1 MKREVTN
8 TNPNITSWE
17 ERHNMKCLMR
27 KRIASYTTMCVVL
40 LMTLVS
46 LAPGTGAWVVPAQ
59 SISQPGESATP
70 AIAAGDQYVH
80 AVWATLD
87 TVTGT
92 HNIYYNR
99 RHIDLTLWENPRP
112 IVSTATAG
120 DSITPDI
127 AVYGSD
133 VFVVWCDNTMTGTN
147 QFGYYDVYIAVHH
160 DNGADDDGWSLPVDI
175 SFDVLADAHDPSVAA
190 IDSTAY
196 VVFSEDMGSHTVIY
210 FRKWHE
216 HDPLPPRIGLTN
228 YPSGKP
234 DVSLWRT
241 GVSINVV
248 AAWEGFTTPHPW
260 EIRSRRSTSD
270 GELGSWYLETMVSTG
285 DSYESVSP
293 SIDYNRGI
301 VHATWIDHRMG
312 EQYVY
317 YTRST
322 DQGASWEPNRRISP
336 STTFYALT
344 SSVASIGLCVGVVW
358 NEWSGTDAR
367 LDDTMFRRSCDSGIT
382 WESPETLEG
391 VSPDSLRAQIAADK
405 RLHWDLDLYGD
416 FHVVF
421 EVAGITPSP
430 NIYST
435 WVDTNEYV
443 YRSGLPSFFDRKATS
458 AVWRGGDP
466 SLAYIFG
473 GITSVLPWPYLDDI
487 IEYNPDDESFAGT
500 GDRLIRPNLGYTSA
514 VWDPRYT
521 PSSAYI
527 FGGRDETD
535 VSNQILRYTPDTHTI
550 DVMLGHLPIPSY
562 GTSAFRA
569 STYLD
574 GKYAYIFGGID
585 DNGNYLDEV
594 VRYDIYTDTPLIY
607 GDPLPS
613 ARAFTTAVWDEL
625 GTYGYIFGG
634 QDETGAG
641 INEVLRFDP
650 LTGTNWPAGSLPPTV
665 EGVEGPRWGISA
677 ARFEAMDEIYLFGG
691 TSSAGDFDSILIYDP
706 LTYETTV
713 SCLTLPTKRSFTS
726 AVWDTV
732 HDGADIFGGG
742 IVSIPPT
749 GNQVVRYVPDT

>member
-1 MKREVTN
+1 M
-8 TNPNITSWE
+8 
-17 ERHNMKCLMR
+17 
-27 KRIASYTTMCVVL
+27 
-40 LMTLVS
+40 
-46 LAPGTGAWVVPAQ
+46 
-59 SISQPGESATP
+59 
-70 AIAAGDQYVH
+70 
-80 AVWATLD
+80 
-87 TVTGT
+87 TGT

-112 IVSTATAG
+112 IAITAG

-133 VFVVWCDNTMTGTN
+133 VFVVWCDNTMTASN
-147 QFGYYDVYIAVHH
+147 QFPYYDVYIAVHH
-160 DNGADDDGWSLPVDI
+160 DNGADDDGWSLPDDI

-196 VVFSEDMGSHTVIY
+196 VVFSEDFGDHTRIY

-216 HDPLPPRIGLTN
+216 HEPLPARTGLTN

-241 GVSINVV
+241 GVSIDVIV
-248 AAWEGFTTPHPW
+248 AWEGFTTPFPW
-260 EIRSRRSTSD
+260 EIRSRRSTND
-270 GELGSWYLETMVSTG
+270 GDSWYSETMVSTG

-322 DQGASWEPNRRISP
+322 DQGASWDPDTRISP

-391 VSPDSLRAQIAADK
+391 MSLDSLRAQIAADK

-421 EVAGITPSP
+421 EVAGIPLSP
-430 NIYST
+430 NIYYT
-435 WVDTNEYV
+435 WVDTDEYV
-443 YRSGLPSFFDRKATS
+443 YRSDLPSLFPKYATS
-458 AVWRGGDP
+458 AVWRGDATP
-466 SLAYIFG
+466 RAYIFG
-473 GITSVLPWPYLDDI
+473 GIMSVVPDPYSREIL
-487 IEYNPDDESFAGT
+487 EYDPVLETMEDT
-500 GDRLIRPNLGYTSA
+500 GDRLIRPNLGHTSA
-514 VWDPRYT
+514 VWDPRFT

-535 VSNQILRYTPDTHTI
+535 VSDWILRYTPDDPPPNNIGRMGTQ
-550 DVMLGHLPIPSY
+550 LPTPRY
-562 GTSAFRA
+562 GTSAVRA
-569 STYLD
+569 TTFVD
-574 GKYAYIFGGID
+574 GRFAYVFGGVD
-585 DNGNYLDEV
+585 DNGNYLNQI
-594 VRYDIYTDTPLIY
+594 VRYDLEYDQRRICIGQLPTP
-607 GDPLPS
+607 
-613 ARAFTTAVWDEL
+613 RAFTTAVWDESRSVA
-625 GTYGYIFGG
+625 YIFGG
-634 QDETGAG
+634 KDGMGSGIDE
-641 INEVLRFDP
+641 ILIFDP
-650 LTGTNWPAGSLPPTV
+650 STEGVQPDQGSLPSTV

-677 ARFEAMDEIYLFGG
+677 ARYEAMDEVYLFAG
-691 TSSAGDFDSILIYDP
+691 TSGAGAFDSILIYNP
-706 LTYETTV
+706 FTHQTRV
-713 SCLTLPTKRSFTS
+713 SCLTLPTKRSSTS

-732 HDGADIFGGG
+732 HNGADIFGGG
-742 IVSIPPT
+742 IASIPPT
-749 GNQVVRYVPDT
+749 GSQVVRYVPDT